1 MAAGLGFKTFTS
13 GEVLT
18 AADTNGYLMQGINV
32 FANASART
40 AAITSPQEGQY
51 SFLKDTNALEYYD
64 GAAWVGAPVGD
75 ITAVTAGKGLTGGG
89 SSGDVTVSLAT
100 TAKGDLVAGSGAS
113 TAAVLTVGSN
123 GETLVADSSTSTG
136 LRYQGNFT
144 AGKNVLINGAMA
156 VAQRG
161 TSATISSNGYNTV
174 DRFVCITGSS
184 QTWSQDTAQVP
195 TGFRYAL
202 KMLANTSITA
212 GSMQFQQVVES
223 NNAFQLAGQNVTLS
237 TYAYAS
243 TSTAV
248 AIGVQY
254 NTTADA
260 AYNAGGWVAA
270 TNVSGGSGT
279 ATTTWSRITGTWTI
293 PSTAKTVLIQVYNN
307 ATVTNTNFL
316 SFTGVQLELGN
327 VATAFQTATGT
338 IQGEL
343 AACQRYYWR
352 ASGAATSNVL
362 STMGTAYNT
371 SGVIMSWQNPVPM
384 RVKASSIDY
393 SALELADFVNAGV
406 GVTSAS
412 ADGNS
417 TPSNSMSVIGVS
429 GTPLTQYRNY
439 AVRSS
444 SSSGY
449 VGFSA
454 EL

>member
-1 MAAGLGFKTFTS
+1 VQNS
-13 GEVLT
+13 IV
-18 AADTNGYLMQGINV
+18 D
-32 FANASART
+32 
-40 AAITSPQEGQY
+40 
-51 SFLKDTNALEYYD
+51 
-64 GAAWVGAPVGD
+64 
-75 ITAVTAGKGLTGGG
+75 
-89 SSGDVTVSLAT
+89 
-100 TAKGDLVAGSGAS
+100 AKGDLIAASAADTPARLAVGA
-113 TAAVLTVGSN
+113 N

-212 GSMQFQQVVES
+212 GSMQFQQVIES

-260 AYNAGGWVAA
+260 AYNAGGWVGA

-279 ATTTWSRITGTWTI
+279 ATTTWSRITGTWSI

-343 AACQRYYWR
+343 AACRYYYER
-352 ASGAATSNVL
+352 ILANASGY
-362 STMGTAYNT
+362 GY
-371 SGVIMSWQNPVPM
+371 SGVGHYYTTTNCYTVQNWQQKRTYPTVTF
-384 RVKASSIDY
+384 SSQTAFTVNSAGTNRGSTAAVADQITTWGMDY
-393 SALELADFVNAGV
+393 YLTTAAVTAGNSGIAGFAGV
-406 GVTSAS
+406 GAYIE
-412 ADGNS
+412 A
-417 TPSNSMSVIGVS
+417 
-429 GTPLTQYRNY
+429 
-439 AVRSS
+439 
-444 SSSGY
+444 
-449 VGFSA
+449 SA